1 MIQADPILLRGR
13 PVTPG
18 SGPFIFGILN
28 CTPDSFSDGGLHAS
42 PEAAIDAGCRM
53 ADEGAD
59 AIDVGGESTRPG
71 SLPVPPEEQI
81 RRTQKVIAALA
92 RRFGSDGPALSIDTR
107 SAQVAEA
114 ALDAGA
120 VIVNDISALRDDPA
134 MADLI
139 ARRRAG
145 VILMHMKG
153 TPADMQINPTYEDL
167 IGEIDAFLRERVDC
181 ALAAGIP
188 RERIIIDP
196 GIGFSFGKTTAH
208 NLQILGRLDAFRGMH
223 LPILIG
229 PSRKRFIREALNLK
243 DDESRLM
250 GTAAVAAVCALA
262 GVECLRVHDV
272 APCRQAALMAQAIRS
287 EK

>member
-1 MIQADPILLRGR
+1 
-13 PVTPG
+13 
-18 SGPFIFGILN
+18 
-28 CTPDSFSDGGLHAS
+28 
-42 PEAAIDAGCRM
+42 
-53 ADEGAD
+53 
-59 AIDVGGESTRPG
+59 
-71 SLPVPPEEQI
+71 
-81 RRTQKVIAALA
+81 
-92 RRFGSDGPALSIDTR
+92 
-107 SAQVAEA
+107 VAEA

-196 GIGFSFGKTTAH
+196 GIGFGKTTAH